1 MTDLQQEI
9 YDFLVL
15 HSWSSAMREFGITS
29 KGVLRT
35 CITRTALGYNWYPE
49 HPGGALPYLNYAKE
63 ERLVYLIEEACRDQ
77 ESPSTF
83 EVMNLVLAM
92 RQEMIIEARTSLLK
106 RHCVGL
112 ASKLEQTTLAPTLS
126 WLHGF
131 NKRHNLTTTAAR
143 FVERERTLSCNK
155 SVVLEYWLRFLPLFN
170 RDPRLIF
177 GADETDMTP
186 SNHFKVVAP
195 TGTPGLTHDKEAP
208 KHITAMC
215 CHSAGGA
222 SVPPFILLSQ
232 LCKLPPDLSGLDIN
246 SPDVAWFGSSDR
258 GYMTERAFYAWS
270 VMFSSWLTVYRAT
283 VLPDSFK
290 SSNILLVMDGCLAH
304 GAPEAIRLL
313 AKHNVTVLILPAHTS
328 HLLQPFDVL
337 LAAPLKASFRHFVS
351 EEKAKLKDA
360 AMNRAAKTRSI
371 LTRAFI
377 RAWTTVA
384 TPEACARSFEVVG
397 IFPLAPFVVLGSPFV
412 TDAKPVE
419 ADRLLNMK
427 VLTDAE
433 SLDAMEANMK
443 REKFP
448 EMSQPW
454 AVQEYDNVLG
464 FLQARGHGCL
474 LSDPPTLFW
483 FDNCGR
489 WSVLR
494 SHRSA
499 PVSTVS
505 PDVLLKMLRRLTS
518 ESREDGEQR
527 VHFNCEQAR
536 AGAEISEYAVRSAAT
551 QLAKDLALTLA
562 AERIDT
568 AQSIITEKIVAE
580 VSDCLQ
586 QQITGVDLLPA
597 TRMTLLNHVHD
608 CAMLAISES
617 IQILSRDTAGPEA
630 NIDEHHE

>member
-1 MTDLQQEI
+1 MSDLQQEI
-9 YDFLVL
+9 YDFLLL
-15 HSWSSAMREFGITS
+15 HSWSNAMREFGITS
-29 KGVLRT
+29 KGVLKT
-35 CITRTALGYNWYPE
+35 CITRTALGYNWYPG

-83 EVMNLVLAM
+83 EVMNLALAM
-92 RQEMIIEARTSLLK
+92 RQEMIIEARNSLLK
-106 RHCVGL
+106 RRCLAL
-112 ASKLEQTTLAPTLS
+112 ASQLEQTSLAPTLS

-131 NKRHNLTTTAAR
+131 NERHNLTTTSGR

-177 GADETDMTP
+177 GADETDMRP

-195 TGTPGLTHDKEAP
+195 SGTPGLTHDEEAP

-232 LCKLPPDLSGLDIN
+232 LSKLPPDLSGLDIN
-246 SPDVAWFGSSDR
+246 SPDVAWFGSSER
-258 GYMTERAFYAWS
+258 GYMTERTFYAWS
-270 VMFSSWLTVYRAT
+270 VMFASWLTGYRAT
-283 VLPDSFK
+283 VLPDSLK
-290 SSNILLVMDGCLAH
+290 TANILLVMDGCLAH

-328 HLLQPFDVL
+328 HLLQPFDVV

-351 EEKAKLKDA
+351 DEKAKLKHA
-360 AMNRAAKTRSI
+360 SMTRAAKTRSI

-377 RAWTTVA
+377 RAWRTVA
-384 TPEACARSFEVVG
+384 TPEACARSFEAVG
-397 IFPLAPFVVLGSPFV
+397 IFPLAPFVVLDSPFV

-433 SLDAMEANMK
+433 SLNFMEATMK

-454 AVQEYDNVLG
+454 AVQEYEGVLS
-464 FLQARGHGCL
+464 FLQSRGNGCL

-483 FDNCGR
+483 LDNCGR
-489 WSVLR
+489 WGVIR
-494 SHRSA
+494 SHRSTPVP
-499 PVSTVS
+499 PVS
-505 PDVLLKMLRRLTS
+505 PEVLLKILKRLTS
-518 ESREDGEQR
+518 ESREDGEQL

-536 AGAEISEYAVRSAAT
+536 AGTNLSEYAVRAAAT
-551 QLAKDLALTLA
+551 QLAKDLALKLA
-562 AERIDT
+562 AQRIGT
-568 AQSIITEKIVAE
+568 AQSIITDKIVAE
-580 VSDCLQ
+580 VSSCLQ
-586 QQITGVDLLPA
+586 QQMTDADLLPA
-597 TRMTLLNHVHD
+597 TRMTILNHVHD
-608 CAMLAISES
+608 CSLLAISES
-617 IQILSRDTAGPEA
+617 IQILSSEAARPEA
-630 NIDEHHE
+630 GATEHHE